1 MKFKGYTIPG
11 YFENCIIKGNE
22 IKEDKFIGKT
32 IYKYSNNELKEP
44 KMFGATVLVFKQGGI
59 YKPGFAGKK
68 LFSVSPNGDVREI
81 GLLGKIVGKIPIEW
95 TQKSVYKSELSNDD
109 KLENSGV
116 SISVELDYID
126 NKREQTVA
134 NVKNECDINT
144 GWVADF
150 SNVKVGSSTITCPKK
165 YSCITAIALALAK
178 EGLKNVKVH
187 AGVFSINMRNVHGYN
202 FIVDLDNPY
211 FYSDDGI
218 LYNKNKTEILSFP
231 HDKIVS
237 DFKMPSTIKIIG
249 DYAFSFS
256 MAECFIVPDSIVKI
270 GEGAFSYNKKLKSI
284 YIPKTVST
292 IAKDAFLESKKVV
305 LNTAFCE
312 KPSGW
317 EIDLSTLKNVNWNV
331 TETK

>member
-1 MKFKGYTIPG
+1 MRFKGYTIPG

-68 LFSVSPNGDVREI
+68 LFSVSTNGDVREV
-81 GLLGKIVGKIPIEW
+81 GLLGKIVGKIPVEW
-95 TQKSVYKSELSNDD
+95 TQKSVDKTELSNDD
-109 KLENSGV
+109 KSENTGV
-116 SISVELDYID
+116 SVSVESDYSI
-126 NKREQTVA
+126 NKREMTVA
-134 NVKNECDINT
+134 DVKKECDKYT

-150 SNVKVGSSTITCPKK
+150 SNVRVGSPTITCPKK
-165 YSCITAIALALAK
+165 YSCINAIAPALAK

-187 AGVFSINMRNVHGYN
+187 AEVFSINMRNVHGYH
-202 FIVDLDNPY
+202 FIVDPDNPY
-211 FYSDDGI
+211 FYSEDGI
-218 LYNKNKTEILSFP
+218 LYNKYKTEILSFP
-231 HDKIVS
+231 RDKSVS
-237 DFKMPSTIKIIG
+237 DFKMPSTVRIIG
-249 DYAFSFS
+249 DYAFSSS

-270 GEGAFSYNKKLKSI
+270 GEGAFSYNKKLKSV
-284 YIPKTVST
+284 YIPKSVSV

-305 LNTAFCE
+305 LNTSFCG

-317 EIDLSTLKNVNWNV
+317 EIDLSAFKNVNWNIN
-331 TETK
+331 EIQ